1 MAVDTSNGAL
11 FVLRSGLTQT
21 VEQIAPVTG
30 PQTVL
35 ATFDGLGLSYPTI
48 DPRSHTLFAAGPG
61 VIQTF
66 PEIEIVSVD
75 ERSGAMTVGP
85 PLNAIV
91 GALPFH
97 HTPREFETYTRAPPL
112 LSPTP

>member
-21 VEQIAPVTG
+21 VEQIDPVTG
-30 PQTVL
+30 TQTVL

-48 DPRSHTLFAAGPG
+48 DPRSHTLFAAGPV

-66 PEIEIVSVD
+66 HEIEIF
-75 ERSGAMTVGP
+75 SGKEPNGPVTVGQPLTPVPRP
-85 PLNAIV
+85 P
-91 GALPFH
+91 ALH
-97 HTPREFETYTRAPPL
+97 
-112 LSPTP
+112 PTP